1 MRARTVPPVCGRWAG
16 HPQVRRAVWSPVTD
30 SAEATARETGRQVRR
45 AADSRWFEMTARAG
59 FAGSGVV
66 HLLIGYLV
74 VLLGIGS
81 AAGNSGAQGS
91 QSGETDQ
98 SGALAQLA
106 AVPGGVVLLWVVAVG
121 TAALCLRL
129 VVEAVVGGRTDTARS
144 WLNRAK
150 NAGKAVVYGVV
161 AYSSASFALGAGRSS
176 SGSTRGA
183 AAKAL
188 ATPGGVFLLLAAA
201 AVAIAIGVG
210 LVVIGVRR
218 SYRKQLVTPP
228 KAVERPLTV
237 LAVTGY
243 VAKGIAVTIV
253 GVLVA
258 VAAFR
263 SDPQQ
268 ASGLDAAFDA
278 VKGVPG
284 GGVLLVVI
292 GIGFLAFG
300 AYCFFR
306 AKYARI

>member
-1 MRARTVPPVCGRWAG
+1 M
-16 HPQVRRAVWSPVTD
+16 TD
-30 SAEATARETGRQVRR
+30 SAEATARQTGRQVRR
-45 AADSRWFEMTARAG
+45 AADSRWFETTARAG
-59 FAGSGVV
+59 FVGSGVV
-66 HLLIGYLV
+66 HLLIGYLAI
-74 VLLGIGS
+74 LLGIGS
-81 AAGNSGAQGS
+81 ASGGSGSQGS

-121 TAALCLRL
+121 TAALTIRL

-150 NAGKAVVYGVV
+150 NAGKAVVYGVI
-161 AYSSASFALGAGRSS
+161 AYSSAAFALGAGKSS
-176 SGSTRGA
+176 SGSTRSA

-201 AVAIAIGVG
+201 AVAIAIGIG

-228 KAVERPLTV
+228 KTVERPLTV

-263 SDPQQ
+263 SDPDQ
-268 ASGLDAAFDA
+268 ATGLDGAFDA
-278 VKGVPG
+278 VKAVPG

-292 GIGFLAFG
+292 GVGFLAFG
-300 AYCFFR
+300 AYSFLR
-306 AKYARI
+306 AEYARI

>member
-1 MRARTVPPVCGRWAG
+1 M
-16 HPQVRRAVWSPVTD
+16 TD
-30 SAEATARETGRQVRR
+30 SAEATARQTGRQVRR
-45 AADSRWFEMTARAG
+45 AADSRWFETTARAG
-59 FAGSGVV
+59 FVGSGVV
-66 HLLIGYLV
+66 HLLIGYLAI
-74 VLLGIGS
+74 LLGVGS
-81 AAGNSGAQGS
+81 ASGGSGSQGS

-121 TAALCLRL
+121 TAALTIRL

-150 NAGKAVVYGVV
+150 NAGKAVVYGVI
-161 AYSSASFALGAGRSS
+161 AYSSASFALGAGTSS

-183 AAKAL
+183 AATAL

-201 AVAIAIGVG
+201 AVAIAIGIG

-228 KAVERPLTV
+228 KTVERPLTV

-243 VAKGIAVTIV
+243 VAKGVAVTIV

-263 SDPQQ
+263 SDPDQ
-268 ASGLDAAFDA
+268 ATGLDGAFDA
-278 VKGVPG
+278 VKAVPG

-292 GIGFLAFG
+292 GVGFLAFG
-300 AYCFFR
+300 AYSFLR

>member
-1 MRARTVPPVCGRWAG
+1 M
-16 HPQVRRAVWSPVTD
+16 TD

-45 AADSRWFEMTARAG
+45 AADSRWFEMTARGG
-59 FAGSGVV
+59 FVGSGVV

-74 VLLGIGS
+74 ILLGIGS
-81 AAGNSGAQGS
+81 AAGQSGGQGS

-121 TAALCLRL
+121 TAALTIRL

-150 NAGKAVVYGVV
+150 NAGKAIVYGVI
-161 AYSSASFALGAGRSS
+161 AYSSASFALGAGKSS

-183 AAKAL
+183 AATAL

-201 AVAIAIGVG
+201 AVAIAIGIG

-228 KAVERPLTV
+228 KTVERPLTV

-300 AYCFFR
+300 AYSFLR